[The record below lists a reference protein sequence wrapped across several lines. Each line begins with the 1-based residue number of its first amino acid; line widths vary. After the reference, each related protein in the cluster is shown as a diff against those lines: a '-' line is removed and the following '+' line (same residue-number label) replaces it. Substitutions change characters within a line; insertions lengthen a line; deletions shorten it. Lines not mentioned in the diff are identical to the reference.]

1 MFSVESFRGEDFWTR
16 ATSSVCTSYRRNT
29 RVQREYACTFIPFC
43 SKCKRNAFILCS
55 FEVLLNPRLLVQGVL
70 LGVFFSLLF
79 VKWLMMKKEKKL
91 CGRVENNLK
100 SVHLVLLKC
109 APSFPH
115 TKKKRAHHQN
125 GTKKTKQKKIV
136 PTSNI
141 LTKKKTTLY
150 PRPRDIFLC
159 VGLSLC
165 LHPPWDASSASRKPM
180 RTSTRPT
187 RCWWLLL
194 PIGGEEEEDR
204 LRRRRRRVLC
214 LLLVK
219 ITWVGKRRDAAAII
233 ITKRKL

>member
-1 MFSVESFRGEDFWTR
+1 MIDDEEGKKGMWTSR
-16 ATSSVCTSYRRNT
+16 K
-29 RVQREYACTFIPFC
+29 QF
-43 SKCKRNAFILCS
+43 K
-55 FEVLLNPRLLVQGVL
+55 
-70 LGVFFSLLF
+70 
-79 VKWLMMKKEKKL
+79 
-91 CGRVENNLK
+91 
-100 SVHLVLLKC
+100 KC
-109 APSFPH
+109 APCPFKVCTFFSQKGLQ
-115 TKKKRAHHQN
+115 TQRAFFQHN

-214 LLLVK
+214 LLLLVK

>member
-1 MFSVESFRGEDFWTR
+1 M
-16 ATSSVCTSYRRNT
+16 
-29 RVQREYACTFIPFC
+29 
-43 SKCKRNAFILCS
+43 
-55 FEVLLNPRLLVQGVL
+55 
-70 LGVFFSLLF
+70 
-79 VKWLMMKKEKKL
+79 KEKKV

-109 APSFPH
+109 APLLFPTH
-115 TKKKRAHHQN
+115 KKGSSRN
-125 GTKKTKQKKIV
+125 GTKKNQTKKNW
-136 PTSNI
+136 SNI
-141 LTKKKTTLY
+141 QHPHKKEDDAF

-214 LLLVK
+214 LLLLVK